1 MDVMM
6 FCESSNN
13 IKNFFFFFFLRI
25 SYHKL
30 EYLNEAHI
38 DSLNEIVPYIITK
51 SGMSLQF

>member
-6 FCESSNN
+6 FCESSHN
-13 IKNFFFFFFLRI
+13 IKNFFFFFLRI

-51 SGMSLQF
+51 TGMSLQF

>member
-6 FCESSNN
+6 FCESSHN
-13 IKNFFFFFFLRI
+13 IKNFFFFFLRI

-51 SGMSLQF
+51 TRMSLQF